1 MNRRTTLALM
11 TMTLL
16 GLAVA
21 TALPRA
27 GFAQTNMANWK
38 LNLAKSTYSPGPA
51 PKSSTFN
58 FQVEGQ
64 NLKNTVEGID
74 AEGKPTKAVFIHIY
88 DGKPYPTTGAPGIDS
103 SAYTRVDANIVKF
116 TRMNAGKPI
125 QTGFHVVSSDGKT
138 LTVITTG
145 TGPNGR
151 EINNFAVYE
160 KQ

>member
-1 MNRRTTLALM
+1 MNRRTLT
-11 TMTLL
+11 TMALL
-16 GLAVA
+16 GFAVA
-21 TALPRA
+21 TLPQA
-27 GFAQTNMANWK
+27 GFAQSNPRIGNWK

-58 FQVEGQ
+58 FQMEGQ

-88 DGKPYPTTGAPGIDS
+88 DGKPYPTTGAVGYDS
-103 SAYTRVDANIVKF
+103 SAYTAVDANIVKF
-116 TRMNAGKPI
+116 TRMNAGKVI
-125 QTGFHVVSSDGKT
+125 QSGFHVLSSDGKT

-151 EINNFAVYE
+151 EIYNFAVYDR
-160 KQ
+160 Q

>member
-1 MNRRTTLALM
+1 MNRRTLT
-11 TMTLL
+11 TMALL
-16 GLAVA
+16 GFAVA
-21 TALPRA
+21 TLPQA
-27 GFAQTNMANWK
+27 GFAQTNPRIGNWK

-51 PKSSTFN
+51 PRSSTFN
-58 FQVEGQ
+58 FQMEGQ

-88 DGKPYPTTGAPGIDS
+88 DGKPYPTTGGAGFDS
-103 SAYTRVDANIVKF
+103 SAYTPVDANIVKF
-116 TRMNAGKPI
+116 TRMNAGKVI
-125 QTGFHVVSSDGKT
+125 QSGSHVLSSDGKT
-138 LTVITTG
+138 FTVITTG

>member
-1 MNRRTTLALM
+1 MNRRTLT
-11 TMTLL
+11 TMALL

-21 TALPRA
+21 ASLPQA
-27 GFAQTNMANWK
+27 GFAQTNLGTWK

-51 PKSSTFN
+51 PRSGTFT

-64 NLKNTVEGID
+64 NLKNTSEGID
-74 AEGKPTKAVFIHIY
+74 AEGKPIKAVFIHTY

-116 TRMNAGKPI
+116 TRMKAGKVV
-125 QTGFHVVSSDGKT
+125 QTGSHVVSSDGKT
-138 LTVITTG
+138 LTVITSG
-145 TGPNGR
+145 TDASGR
-151 EINNFAVYE
+151 EINNVAVYE